1 MNNAEILVA
10 KKLGT
15 FKIKVIGRATFA
27 IGSTLRNLVK
37 DIENEK
43 NKKNV
48 TIDLTDCTGMDST
61 FMGILAMLALK
72 VLKENIT
79 IEIVNPR
86 HNRELLNGLGLKK
99 LFTYVERDIQGDEWK
114 KTNTHTAT
122 IKESAQTVLDAHK
135 ILMKADE
142 GNIDKFK
149 TVVNMVEKELEK

>member
-15 FKIKVIGRATFA
+15 FKLKIIGRATFA
-27 IGSTLRNLVK
+27 IGPTLRDLVQE
-37 DIENEK
+37 IEDEE
-43 NKKNV
+43 NKRGV

-72 VLKENIT
+72 VRKEDIK
-79 IEIVNPR
+79 IKIVNPG

-99 LFTYVERDIQGDEWK
+99 LFNYTEEDLQGDDWRT
-114 KTNTHTAT
+114 TNTHNAT
-122 IKESAQTVLDAHK
+122 LKESAQTVLDAHK

-142 GNIDKFK
+142 ANVDKFQN
-149 TVVNMVEKELEK
+149 VVNMVEKELE